1 VNSLTLTLPRHSLD
15 DHLDKLHKFMA
26 WLKTKHRTSWTL
38 HHWQKVAGWLNWS
51 FNVFPHIWPALNTFY
66 PKIARKDQAMM
77 KIWVNN
83 NIRRDLEWAI
93 GHLQTSLRIR
103 LLSSMTWG
111 PEDADE
117 TVFCDA
123 CMTGLAF
130 WYPAHREGFY
140 ATMPTVVAHEIIF
153 YLELWAVVSVIN
165 NLQRRAVNYSKIVI
179 YMDSMNTVDICNSL
193 WCLPDFNPLLC
204 FYIDTCWSMNFD
216 ICILHVPGECNGVV
230 DAISHN
236 DFEKAW
242 KLVPGLKIS
251 KFKPPQF
258 ATLGA
263 TKKWSCLRCA
273 HSNPLRSHGHKSI
286 WSMNELLL

>member
-1 VNSLTLTLPRHSLD
+1 MWIAKKVRMILDLWIYMDDLFGIDDEGNLTWYVKYNREMPMNQVKLLMLWDELGIPHESCKQLFRERLTIIGIEVNVNSLTLTLPRHSLD

-111 PEDADE
+111 PEDTDE
-117 TVFCDA
+117 MVFCNA
-123 CMTGLAF
+123 CMMGLTF
-130 WYPAHREGFY
+130 WYPAHCRGFY
-140 ATMPTVVAHEIIF
+140 AMMLTVVAHKIIF
-153 YLELWAVVSVIN
+153 YLKSWAVASVIDD
-165 NLQRRAVNYSKIVI
+165 LQTRAVDYSKIVI
-179 YMDSMNTVDICNSL
+179 YTNSMNTVDICNSL
-193 WCLPDFNPLLC
+193 
-204 FYIDTCWSMNFD
+204 
-216 ICILHVPGECNGVV
+216 
-230 DAISHN
+230 
-236 DFEKAW
+236 
-242 KLVPGLKIS
+242 
-251 KFKPPQF
+251 
-258 ATLGA
+258 
-263 TKKWSCLRCA
+263 
-273 HSNPLRSHGHKSI
+273 
-286 WSMNELLL
+286 